1 METTADNYTNE
12 ALAFITLYKTM
23 SPKIKEQ
30 VKDMIV
36 NDIEDK
42 ETDNFTSLSLQSWDN
57 GNDGLEES
65 KIWGKLYGGL

>member
-1 METTADNYTNE
+1 
-12 ALAFITLYKTM
+12 M

-42 ETDNFTSLSLQSWDN
+42 ETDNFTFLSLQSWDK

-65 KIWGKLYGGL
+65 NIWEKLYGGL